1 MKSLTVR
8 LDDETHKAFK
18 VALAKSN
25 GQKAQEVFERAV
37 KEYIEKTNTDFP
49 KRD

>member
-8 LDDETHKAFK
+8 LDDERHKEFK
-18 VALAKSN
+18 VALAKN

>member
-18 VALAKSN
+18 VALAKN
-25 GQKAQEVFERAV
+25 GQKAQEVLERAV
-37 KEYIEKTNTDFP
+37 KEYIFYGEPNQ
-49 KRD
+49 RDVK

>member
-8 LDDETHKAFK
+8 LDDKTHKEFK
-18 VALAKSN
+18 IVLAKN

>member
-18 VALAKSN
+18 VALAKN
-25 GQKAQEVFERAV
+25 GQKAQEVFERAA